1 MSVTTMTPL
10 RFTGVWGRETTTGLS
25 D

>member
-1 MSVTTMTPL
+1 MSAMTTTPL
-10 RFTGVWGRETTTGLS
+10 HFTGVWGRETTTGLS